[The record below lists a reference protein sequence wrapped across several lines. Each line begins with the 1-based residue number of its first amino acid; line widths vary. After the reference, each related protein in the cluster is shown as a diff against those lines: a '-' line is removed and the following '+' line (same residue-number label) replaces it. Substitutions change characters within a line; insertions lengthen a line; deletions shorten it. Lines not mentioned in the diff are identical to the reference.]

1 MAVEMLIEP
10 KQVFSGT
17 VTEQGEG
24 FMIAMKL
31 ALQAFE
37 DKKPL
42 LVFSRGSASENAKH
56 LNFTSLV
63 SGNPL
68 AAARGLSRA
77 TGRLVL
83 AFAGDVATAQY
94 LSSFR
99 NIQENIVYICLNN
112 AGSASSSSRHA
123 VEKQLAKSVAAKFS
137 KSEAFRNPGEPSV
150 LRGYAATASVAFPQD
165 YMKKLLRA
173 KSEAGFVFLD
183 VHCPSP
189 KLWGFDP
196 SNTIEVGRVAVN
208 SNVWPLFEYSSAGQV
223 ASYKPE
229 QLESVSMYVRMQS
242 RFSESDA
249 EKLKNIVAENTK
261 LLAQQ

>member
-17 VTEQGEG
+17 VAGHGEG

-37 DKKPL
+37 GRKPL
-42 LVFSRGSASENAKH
+42 LVFSPGAASENAKH

-68 AAARGLSRA
+68 AAARGLSRS
-77 TGRLVL
+77 TGRLVVV
-83 AFAGDVATAQY
+83 FAGDVTTSQY

-99 NIQENIVYICLNN
+99 NIHENIIYVCLNN
-112 AGSASSSSRHA
+112 AGSSSAGSRHDI
-123 VEKQLAKSVAAKFS
+123 EKQLAGSVAA
-137 KSEAFRNPGEPSV
+137 
-150 LRGYAATASVAFPQD
+150 GYAATASVAFPGD

-173 KSEAGFVFLD
+173 RSEAGFVFLD

-196 SNTIEVGRVAVN
+196 SNTIEVGRAAVN
-208 SNVWPLFEYSSAGQV
+208 SNVWPLFEYSAAGQV
-223 ASYKPE
+223 ATYKPE
-229 QLESVSMYVRMQS
+229 QLESLAMYAKMQS
-242 RFSESDA
+242 RFSESDI
-249 EKLKNIVAENTK
+249 EKLKNVVAKNAK